1 MATDPNSAR
10 LGSSRVEL
18 AQQFLARTGQSDVQL
33 ALDML
38 SPSAVYQVVGPPS
51 ISGTFTTP
59 EAIKNHLVMLAERT
73 TGRVEMTKWDD
84 WLIGEHHVA
93 GVAQVQVQGRAEIYR
108 GRQLFLMAFTATNLI
123 ERITVF
129 FDDEAAAT
137 RFFGA

>member
-1 MATDPNSAR
+1 
-10 LGSSRVEL
+10 
-18 AQQFLARTGQSDVQL
+18 
-33 ALDML
+33 
-38 SPSAVYQVVGPPS
+38 
-51 ISGTFTTP
+51 
-59 EAIKNHLVMLAERT
+59 
-73 TGRVEMTKWDD
+73 
-84 WLIGEHHVA
+84 VA